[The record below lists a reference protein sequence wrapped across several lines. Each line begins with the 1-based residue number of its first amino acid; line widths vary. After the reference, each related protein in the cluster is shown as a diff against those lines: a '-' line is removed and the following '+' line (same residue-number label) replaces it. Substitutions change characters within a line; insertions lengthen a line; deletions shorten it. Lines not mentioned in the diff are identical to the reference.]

1 MRRQLLARSIS
12 RETPTTLL
20 LAGFQGLRRHE
31 DGPATLAL
39 ACPARAVNDEC
50 RLGLFNNSEAM
61 KYLPAEV

>member
-1 MRRQLLARSIS
+1 
-12 RETPTTLL
+12 L